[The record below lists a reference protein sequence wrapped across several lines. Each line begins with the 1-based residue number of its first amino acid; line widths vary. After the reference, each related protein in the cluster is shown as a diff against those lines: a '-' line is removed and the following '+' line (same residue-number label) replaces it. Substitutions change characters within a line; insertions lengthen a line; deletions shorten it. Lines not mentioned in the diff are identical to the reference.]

1 LLYIGI
7 DLGTSATKLL
17 LVNKTGEI
25 LNSVSKEYPIIYP
38 KSGWSEQN
46 PEEWWNAVKTG
57 IPELLKG
64 FNGKEVNGIGVAGQM
79 HGLVVLDESDNI
91 IRNVILWNDGDL
103 ELRYNMVQPI
113 RFAVSFH
120 RGSMQYMKEDYY
132 IEHEYELINF
142 SDLIRAEPIFES
154 DIPIGDL
161 FKVV

>member
-1 LLYIGI
+1 MELEIDFNKLIRKRKAIVFNNLEDAIALLHE
-7 DLGTSATKLL
+7 AK
-17 LVNKTGEI
+17 KCR
-25 LNSVSKEYPIIYP
+25 
-38 KSGWSEQN
+38 
-46 PEEWWNAVKTG
+46 
-57 IPELLKG
+57 PEL
-64 FNGKEVNGIGVAGQM
+64 
-79 HGLVVLDESDNI
+79 
-91 IRNVILWNDGDL
+91 VILWNDGDL